1 MNDNGKTIRVLKP
14 NSFRC
19 CLGIHKFETTNKLG
33 SIYWVKCERCGLV
46 TTKKIL

>member
-1 MNDNGKTIRVLKP
+1 MEFNKHAKP

-19 CLGIHKFETTNKLG
+19 YLGIHKFETTGKLG

-46 TTKKIL
+46 ATKKIL